1 MFFTMMECLARYD
14 LNDYF
19 ELCRENIIQKKLKTL
34 RGISKHHKMSKVI
47 LIKQKRQALKEIKQG
62 SCHLLQL

>member
-1 MFFTMMECLARYD
+1 MFFTMMESLARSD

-34 RGISKHHKMSKVI
+34 RGISKLHKMSKVI
-47 LIKQKRQALKEIKQG
+47 LIKQKRQALKEIKQ
-62 SCHLLQL
+62 SCCRLIEE